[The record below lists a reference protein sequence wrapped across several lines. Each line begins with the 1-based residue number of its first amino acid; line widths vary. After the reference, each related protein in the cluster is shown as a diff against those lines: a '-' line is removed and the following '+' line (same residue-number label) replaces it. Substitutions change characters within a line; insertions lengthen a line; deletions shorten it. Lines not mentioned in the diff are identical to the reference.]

1 VSDDRSSSV
10 VAHYSHG
17 ELLAA
22 ILRGLAATGKSTDP
36 IDSDDL
42 AAGDEFHIGG
52 RAATSALFDQF
63 GWRPG
68 VQVVDVGCGIGG
80 PARYLA
86 RHRDARVTG
95 VDLTPEFVEVARE
108 LTRRCGLADAVD
120 FQVGSGL
127 ELPIPDGGVDAA
139 CLLHVGMN
147 IEDKARLFAE
157 VRRVVRPGGWFAVYD
172 VMRVGA
178 GKIDYPVPWASDAE
192 ASFVADLETY
202 RRLLVDA
209 GFRIE
214 HERDR
219 REFGIEFFSRM
230 RASWTQG
237 PPPLG
242 PHIVIGHDFAT
253 KVVNLVEAM
262 RRGLLA
268 PTEMIST
275 ATGG

>member
-1 VSDDRSSSV
+1 MGDDRASTV

-22 ILRGLAATGKSTDP
+22 ILRGLAATGKPTDR

-52 RAATSALFDQF
+52 REATSALFDQVDR
-63 GWRPG
+63 RPG
-68 VQVVDVGCGIGG
+68 VHVLDVGCGIGG
-80 PARYLA
+80 PARYLG
-86 RHRDARVTG
+86 RHRHARVTG

-108 LTRRCGLADAVD
+108 LTRRCGLDDAVD
-120 FQVGSGL
+120 FQVGNGL

-147 IEDKARLFAE
+147 IADKAGLFAE

-178 GKIDYPVPWASDAE
+178 GEIDYPALWASDAE
-192 ASFVADLETY
+192 TSFVAERDTY
-202 RRLLVDA
+202 RRLLEEAD
-209 GFRIE
+209 FRIE

-219 REFGIEFFSRM
+219 REFSIESFSRL
-230 RASWTQG
+230 RASGTNG

-253 KVVNLVEAM
+253 KVGNMVAAM
-262 RRGLLA
+262 RRGILA

-275 ATGG
+275 AVDG

>member
-1 VSDDRSSSV
+1 MGDNRSSAV
-10 VAHYSHG
+10 VVHYSHG

-22 ILRGLAATGKSTDP
+22 ILRGLAATGKPTDR

-52 RAATSALFDQF
+52 RAATLALFDQL

-68 VQVVDVGCGIGG
+68 LRVLDVGCGVGG

-86 RHRDARVTG
+86 RHRGARVTG

-108 LTRRCGLADAVD
+108 LTGRCGLADVVD
-120 FQVGSGL
+120 LQVGNGL

-178 GKIDYPVPWASDAE
+178 GEIDYPVPWASDAE
-192 ASFVADLETY
+192 VSFVAEPGTY
-202 RRLLVDA
+202 RRLLGEA
-209 GFRIE
+209 GFRVE

-219 REFGIEFFSRM
+219 RQFGIESFSGM
-230 RASWTQG
+230 RATGTQG

-242 PHIVIGHDFAT
+242 PHLVIGDDFAT
-253 KVVNLVEAM
+253 KVANLVEAM
-262 RRGLLA
+262 QRGILA

-275 ATGG
+275 ATED

>member
-1 VSDDRSSSV
+1 
-10 VAHYSHG
+10 
-17 ELLAA
+17 
-22 ILRGLAATGKSTDP
+22 
-36 IDSDDL
+36 
-42 AAGDEFHIGG
+42 
-52 RAATSALFDQF
+52 
-63 GWRPG
+63 
-68 VQVVDVGCGIGG
+68 
-80 PARYLA
+80 
-86 RHRDARVTG
+86 
-95 VDLTPEFVEVARE
+95 
-108 LTRRCGLADAVD
+108 
-120 FQVGSGL
+120 
-127 ELPIPDGGVDAA
+127 
-139 CLLHVGMN
+139 
-147 IEDKARLFAE
+147 
-157 VRRVVRPGGWFAVYD
+157 
-172 VMRVGA
+172 MRVGA

>member
-1 VSDDRSSSV
+1 VGDDRSSTV

-52 RAATSALFDQF
+52 RAATSALFDQLA
-63 GWRPG
+63 WRPG
-68 VQVVDVGCGIGG
+68 VHVLDVGCGIGG
-80 PARYLA
+80 PSRYLA

-120 FQVGSGL
+120 FQVGNAL

-172 VMRVGA
+172 VMRVGP
-178 GKIDYPVPWASDAE
+178 GEIDYPVPWASDAN
-192 ASFVADLETY
+192 ASFVAALGTY
-202 RRLLVDA
+202 RRLLVEA
-209 GFRIE
+209 GFRVE

-237 PPPLG
+237 TPPLG

-253 KVVNLVEAM
+253 KVANLVEAM
-262 RRGLLA
+262 QRGILA

-275 ATGG
+275 TTRG

>member
-1 VSDDRSSSV
+1 MWDDRSSTV
-10 VAHYSHG
+10 VAHYSQG

-22 ILRGLAATGKSTDP
+22 ILRGLAATGKPTDR

-42 AAGDEFHIGG
+42 AAGDEFHVGG
-52 RAATSALFDQF
+52 RAATSALFDQLS
-63 GWRPG
+63 WQPG
-68 VQVVDVGCGIGG
+68 MQVLDVGCGIGG

-86 RHRDARVTG
+86 RHRDARVIG

-120 FQVGSGL
+120 FQVGTGL
-127 ELPIPDGGVDAA
+127 ELPLPDGGVDAA

-147 IEDKARLFAE
+147 IADKARLFAE
-157 VRRVVRPGGWFAVYD
+157 IRRVVRPGGWFAVYD

-178 GKIDYPVPWASDAE
+178 GEIAYPVPWASDAE
-192 ASFVADLETY
+192 ASFVAERETY
-202 RRLLVDA
+202 RRLLVEA
-209 GFRIE
+209 GFRVE

-219 REFGIEFFSRM
+219 REFGIESFSRL
-230 RASWTQG
+230 RSSTQG

-242 PHIVIGHDFAT
+242 PHIVIGHDFPT
-253 KVVNLVEAM
+253 KVANLVEAM
-262 RRGLLA
+262 QRGLLA

-275 ATGG
+275 CAGG